1 MPNATSP
8 AARTRPL
15 QRWATLALLAGC
27 ATVAHAAP
35 ALLTADELK
44 AYALQQAQVALNE
57 PAARVEVQLG
67 MPDNAAAVAPCL
79 RSEPFVPPGVRLW
92 GRSSVGVRC
101 VEGASWR
108 VIFPV
113 TVTVW
118 GPAWVA
124 ANPLSAGTTVSA
136 ADLREA
142 EVELT
147 RERSGLPKTADA
159 LVGKVL
165 VRPVQAGQ
173 AVALD
178 AVRATTV
185 VSAGDVVRLRVLGGG
200 FAITAAGQSL
210 GSATE
215 GQAVRV
221 RTDFGRTVTGV
232 ARAGRIVDLQP

>member
-1 MPNATSP
+1 MPT
-8 AARTRPL
+8 AAFSSAFIHL
-15 QRWATLALLAGC
+15 FRWWITAALVAGG
-27 ATVAHAAP
+27 AAQAAP

-44 AYALQQAQVALNE
+44 AYALEQAQTTLND
-57 PAARVEVQLG
+57 PANRVEVQLG
-67 MPDNAAAVAPCL
+67 MPENVQTVAPCQ
-79 RSEPFVPPGVRLW
+79 RSEPFVPPGVKLW
-92 GRSSVGVRC
+92 GRASVGVRC
-101 VEGASWR
+101 VLGASWR
-108 VIFPV
+108 VIFPINV
-113 TVTVW
+113 AVW

-124 ANPLSAGTTVSA
+124 VTPLPAGATVKA
-136 ADLREA
+136 TDLREA
-142 EVELT
+142 EIELT
-147 RERSGLPKTADA
+147 QERIGLPKTPEG

-173 AVALD
+173 AVPLD

-185 VSAGDVVRLRVLGGG
+185 VSAGDLVRLRVLGGG

-210 GSATE
+210 GSASE